1 MDFSNLNLSETN
13 NSLSESNN
21 DGPFYGTTSDAF
33 DVRYGDDSHQTF
45 GQQFGKGE

>member
-1 MDFSNLNLSETN
+1 MDSTNLNLSEAMN
-13 NSLSESNN
+13 DSFNGSN
-21 DGPFYGTTSDAF
+21 DGPFYGSSSDAF